1 MDLLTLSLILAAAV
15 LHASWHGVVKGGG
28 NQIVTL
34 AGMGLVSAMAAV
46 GAVPFVS
53 QPPGPAWFVIGAAAA
68 LHSGY
73 KFCLA
78 SAYSSGDLV
87 QAFPLAR
94 GTVPVFAMVLAFA
107 ILNQTPT
114 KGEALGVCFISAGVL
129 SLTYD
134 MFKTTFK
141 PRLLLAA
148 LGAGTAVASYT
159 VLDAYGTRLYGDW
172 LSFTAWVIII
182 DALTFVAISRAVQGE
197 AVWTDLIRMRRPIL
211 VSGFLGLG
219 SFSLFLWA
227 LNRNPVGPVSA
238 LRETSILF
246 AMAIGAV
253 IYREPLTLVRL
264 AGGFFIIS
272 GVLIIA
278 ASR

>member
-1 MDLLTLSLILAAAV
+1 MDLLTLGLILAAAV

-28 NQIVTL
+28 HQIVTL
-34 AGMGLVSAMAAV
+34 AGMGLISAAAAV
-46 GAVPFVS
+46 AAVPFVS
-53 QPPGPAWFVIGAAAA
+53 LPPGPVWLVIGAAAT
-68 LHSGY
+68 LHSAY
-73 KFCLA
+73 KLCLA
-78 SAYSSGDLV
+78 SAYKSGDLV

-94 GTVPVFAMVLAFA
+94 GTVPVFAMAVAFA
-107 ILNQTPT
+107 TLGQRPT
-114 KGEALGVCFISAGVL
+114 KGEAFGVFLISAGVL

-148 LGAGTAVASYT
+148 LGAGMAVATYT

-172 LSFTAWVIII
+172 LSFTAWVIVV
-182 DALTFVAISRAVQGE
+182 DALTFVAISRVVQGE
-197 AVWTDLIRMRRPIL
+197 AVWTDLIRMQKSIL

-219 SFSLFLWA
+219 SFSVFLWA
-227 LNRNPVGPVSA
+227 LSRNPVGPVSA

-246 AMAIGAV
+246 AMLIGAV
-253 IYREPLTLVRL
+253 IYREPLTPRRL
-264 AGGFFIIS
+264 AGGLLIIS

-278 ASR
+278 TSH